1 MTSRKKRE
9 RRQPDRRQRRR
20 WLLPGLG
27 ALFVIFVVGMSL
39 FSTGLLGSR
48 EASADLAP
56 DVTLATF
63 QGDLQLSRE
72 RGKVV
77 VLYFSFPG

>member
-1 MTSRKKRE
+1 
-9 RRQPDRRQRRR
+9 
-20 WLLPGLG
+20 
-27 ALFVIFVVGMSL
+27 LFVVVVIGVSL

-56 DVTLATF
+56 DITLSTF
-63 QGDLQLSRE
+63 QGNFQLSRE